1 SSRRRHTRF
10 SRDWSSD
17 VCSSDLETKATILIK
32 DEKNS
37 ALSEL
42 ALFQDLGF
50 TGSLSPSGFENEIQ
64 ILKSKSLTE
73 RVVKELHL
81 NVSYVSEGKVRD
93 TELYE
98 NVPIKVEIIT
108 PEDEIIFPATPLYV
122 LPINSKKYQLTVENV
137 LEGA

>member
-1 SSRRRHTRF
+1 LTYF
-10 SRDWSSD
+10 FFQAEDGIRDFH
-17 VCSSDLETKATILIK
+17 VTGVQTC
-32 DEKNS
+32 
-37 ALSEL
+37 AL
-42 ALFQDLGF
+42 
-50 TGSLSPSGFENEIQ
+50 PIYEIQ

-137 LEGA
+137 LEGAELDRK